1 MRNFLLAAAVLLIA
15 FPSVA
20 VEPSEVLD
28 DPILETRA
36 RKISQGLRCLVCQNQ
51 SIDDSA
57 AVLARDLRVLVR
69 ERLVAG
75 DGDQEVIDYVVSR
88 YGEFVLLK
96 PRFAWHTIVL
106 WAAGPV
112 ALIAGL
118 ILGGL
123 FVWTGNLIA
132 PITAHIMVNAVSL
145 PLLARRFESENSCCV
160 INCIAFSCFHAIT
173 TSKSLHEVLM
183 GRSKT
188 LSIFTALALL
198 GACDSGSTPGEDSSF
213 TAEAETGAGSI

>member
-1 MRNFLLAAAVLLIA
+1 MKNFLLAAAVLLIA

-20 VEPSEVLD
+20 VEPGEVLD

-88 YGEFVLLK
+88 YGDFVLLK
-96 PRFAWHTIVL
+96 PPFKAATFVL
-106 WAAGPV
+106 WAGPAV
-112 ALIAGL
+112 LILLGLIATL
-118 ILGGL
+118 I
-123 FVWTGNLIA
+123 FFRRNRA
-132 PITAHIMVNAVSL
+132 YAAEEAVVTSL
-145 PLLARRFESENSCCV
+145 TEDEKRRLA
-160 INCIAFSCFHAIT
+160 
-173 TSKSLHEVLM
+173 
-183 GRSKT
+183 
-188 LSIFTALALL
+188 ALL
-198 GACDSGSTPGEDSSF
+198 ED
-213 TAEAETGAGSI
+213 ET